1 MLLKFGQ
8 LNSMDSSFSI
18 VKGTGNEM
26 VAGITDTFEQKESH
40 LIFIKNKT
48 YLQSWLD
55 NKKSHAHFLVIEKKY
70 FDLINEELKK
80 NIFENAIEVA
90 IVTDINLSMSYF
102 SKTFYDLK
110 YKTPNDVIDGRQM
123 GTAVIDSSAWIAQGA
138 FVGEGV
144 VIKKDVKIHPGVVLM
159 SGVEIEEAS
168 EIFPNTV
175 LYRGV
180 RVGKRVR
187 IHSNCSIGADG
198 FGYNFSKG
206 EHLKVWQLGSVVIGD
221 DVEIG
226 ANSCIDSGTFS
237 PTIIGDGCKF
247 DNLVQVGHNCKFG
260 KGVILCGQVGL
271 AGSCTVGDFSV
282 FGGKAGAADGV
293 TIGRGVQV
301 SASAGVTSNLGD
313 GEVVGGFPARNIKE
327 WMKGLAYIRK
337 LSLSSSKEI
346 NDRG

>member
-1 MLLKFGQ
+1 MRFSE

-18 VKGTGNEM
+18 VKGTGSEL
-26 VAGITDTFEQKESH
+26 VAGITDAFEQKESH
-40 LIFIKNKT
+40 ILFIKNKN

-55 NKKSHAHFLVIEKKY
+55 NKKSHSHFLIIEKKY
-70 FDLINEELKK
+70 FDLVNEELKK
-80 NIFENAIEVA
+80 NILNNANGVA
-90 IVTDINLSMSYF
+90 TVVDVNLAMSYF

-123 GTAVIDSSAWIAQGA
+123 GSAVVDSSAWIAQGA
-138 FVGEGV
+138 FIGEGV
-144 VIKKDVKIHPGVVLM
+144 VISKDVKIHPGVVLM
-159 SGVEIEEAS
+159 SGVEIGEGS
-168 EIFPNTV
+168 EIFSNTV
-175 LYRGV
+175 IYRGV
-180 RVGKRVR
+180 KIGKLVR

-206 EHLKVWQLGSVVIGD
+206 EHLKVWQMGSVIIGD
-221 DVEIG
+221 NVEIG

-247 DNLVQVGHNCKFG
+247 DNLVQVGHNCRLG

-271 AGSCTVGDFSV
+271 AGSCTIGDFCV
-282 FGGKAGAADGV
+282 FGGKSGAADGV

-301 SASAGVTSNLGD
+301 AGTAGVTTNLGD

-327 WMKGLAYIRK
+327 WMKGIAYVRK
-337 LSLSSSKEI
+337 LSLGSSKSVSE
-346 NDRG
+346 